1 MKKIPLLFFQI
12 AIVSASAATLLAQS
26 SSDHTPRDGDRLH
39 PGLSDSRSLL
49 SVNDSSKTVIID
61 PSIVF
66 FDDDH
71 DASPYIDND
80 TISYVQFATKHR
92 FLLRG
97 DTLSYIGY
105 ENRAAYFRLDPPVA
119 VAVFPLRD
127 GVSVRE
133 DWTGHLF
140 QYGTMMLK
148 HVKGESRGETQGG
161 WSLRDGTDTLR
172 NAVRL
177 RWTLDMA
184 YADTDSVSAAMPDSV
199 ASEIISDMQV
209 DVKAMLSERL
219 LTERSMWFS
228 ESARYPV
235 LTDSRVSRIM
245 FGAGAVSADTVPHSM
260 LAMYY
265 PAAYQYSDTGEEIIA
280 RKPNERN
287 RNGSYGEYGPELS
300 ETETSLTVGEPTL
313 NGDIISLTLGSMSGT
328 ESAIITLFSDSG
340 IRLTEPK
347 EVTVGP
353 VARPFGITVP
363 SGWNG
368 VVLIHID
375 FRENSYTRKVI
386 I

>member
-1 MKKIPLLFFQI
+1 MKKIPLFFFQI

-26 SSDHTPRDGDRLH
+26 SSYHTPRDGDRLH

-219 LTERSMWFS
+219 LTERSMWFA
-228 ESARYPV
+228 EDARYPV
-235 LTDSRVSRIM
+235 LTDSRVSRILISEG
-245 FGAGAVSADTVPHSM
+245 GAPADTIPVTM
-260 LAMYY
+260 IAMYY
-265 PAAYQYSDTGEEIIA
+265 PASFQRSDTGEDFMA
-280 RKPNERN
+280 HKPDGRS
-287 RNGSYGEYGPELS
+287 NGNAYGEYGDEKDRG
-300 ETETSLTVGEPTL
+300 TSLKVGEPEVC
-313 NGDIISLTLGSMSGT
+313 GDAITVTLGSSSGT
-328 ESAIITLFSDSG
+328 CTATVTLFTDTG
-340 IRLTEPK
+340 IRLTEPQ

-353 VARPFGITVP
+353 VPQPYSIPAP
-363 SGWNG
+363 SGWSG
-368 VVLIHID
+368 VVLL
-375 FRENSYTRKVI
+375 RVEAGEESYTMKAI